1 MSRMPKTIGAVQ
13 YLNTKP
19 LVHGLTACGVDVV
32 YDLPSRLSDRLAS
45 GELDVALIPSI
56 ELFRGRGYR
65 MVSDACIGCRGPV
78 MSVKLFF
85 EYLPGKLG
93 RSHLMRDRGQVPPSP
108 ESSCRSVLVL
118 LLSARA

>member
-19 LVHGLTACGVDVV
+19 LVHGLAACGVNVV

-85 EYLPGKLG
+85 PGRYSKKKLNTHHRLPWSG
-93 RSHLMRDRGQVPPSP
+93 D
-108 ESSCRSVLVL
+108 EC
-118 LLSARA
+118 